1 MDEYNRILD
10 ELNTDYIADSIIQR
24 YYGKPLDEIYA
35 RIQEAYIEHTSYNWF
50 SGDIVLLYPSFQE
63 RKAAKPYNSIHNAY
77 IAKGQ
82 TYINYNALLVDKTR
96 NTKYVLRRS
105 LKFELSYELP
115 HTIIELEDLERNTG
129 NEITIKKVL
138 SKNKRRTI

>member
-10 ELNTDYIADSIIQR
+10 ELNTDYI
-24 YYGKPLDEIYA
+24 
-35 RIQEAYIEHTSYNWF
+35 WF

-105 LKFELSYELP
+105 LKFELSDELP
-115 HTIIELEDLERNTG
+115 HTIIELEDLERHTD

>member
-1 MDEYNRILD
+1 MKEYDRILD
-10 ELNTDYIADSIIQR
+10 ELNTDYIANNIIQR
-24 YYGKPLDEIYA
+24 YYGRPLDEIYG
-35 RIQEAYIEHTSYNWF
+35 RIQQAYTEHTSYNWF
-50 SGDIVLLYPSFQE
+50 SGDLILLYPSIHE
-63 RKAAKPYNSIHNAY
+63 RIASKPYDSIHNSY
-77 IAKGQ
+77 IANGQ

-105 LKFELSYELP
+105 LKFELSDELP